1 MTIIAVVAFVLGLI
15 VLGLSL
21 LSITRLSGPMGVFL
35 LIPKLF
41 AAGLA
46 PWTVLLGFMVC
57 GLGLFSGSP
66 LLVGLNLLISGIAAF
81 QSIRFIQRVTAP
93 HLEFEKA
100 FGVDWRERI
109 DPGLRRRLPKRRW
122 PIYRR
127 ASPQPRWERDVAFW
141 NIAGAERKLL
151 CDLWFPL
158 DTVSPSGLAV
168 IYLHG
173 GAWCVLDKD
182 VGTRPFFRHLCAQGH
197 FVMDV
202 AYRLLP
208 ETNIEG
214 MVGDVKRA
222 IAWLKIHSAEY
233 GIDPE
238 RIVLAGGS
246 AGGHLAL
253 LSGYTPYHPL
263 LTPEDVVGMDLSVRA
278 VISYYGATDFRVS
291 YAFIQGG
298 RNPRSDDITEKAT
311 HNSFLKRLL
320 PGGDAPD
327 RMNFEKGIP
336 ASTHLFP
343 GTPDEIPEW
352 FALVSPIDHVQSGS
366 PVTLLLHAGDDF
378 TAPPAA
384 TNTQTEKLHAAV
396 THALVEKLHA
406 AEVPA
411 VCVIFPKAEH
421 AFDLILPQWAPAAQ
435 ASQYDVEN
443 LLALMA
449 CKT

>member
-21 LSITRLSGPMGVFL
+21 LSITRLCGPMSVFL
-35 LIPKLF
+35 LIPKLV

-46 PWTVLLGFMVC
+46 PWTVLLGFIVC
-57 GLGLFSGSP
+57 GLGLFSGYP
-66 LLVGLNLLISGIAAF
+66 LLVGLNLLIGGIAAF

-93 HLEFEKA
+93 HLEFEKV

-109 DPGLRRRLPKRRW
+109 NPRLLRRLPKRRW

-127 ASPQPRWERDVAFW
+127 ASPQPCWERDVAFW

-158 DTVSPSGLAV
+158 DTVLPSGLAV

-298 RNPRSDDITEKAT
+298 RNPRSDDITEKS
-311 HNSFLKRLL
+311 HPQF
-320 PGGDAPD
+320 
-327 RMNFEKGIP
+327 
-336 ASTHLFP
+336 FP
-343 GTPDEIPEW
+343 E
-352 FALVSPIDHVQSGS
+352 
-366 PVTLLLHAGDDF
+366 
-378 TAPPAA
+378 
-384 TNTQTEKLHAAV
+384 
-396 THALVEKLHA
+396 
-406 AEVPA
+406 
-411 VCVIFPKAEH
+411 
-421 AFDLILPQWAPAAQ
+421 APAARRRR
-435 ASQYDVEN
+435 S
-443 LLALMA
+443 
-449 CKT
+449 

>member
-1 MTIIAVVAFVLGLI
+1 
-15 VLGLSL
+15 
-21 LSITRLSGPMGVFL
+21 MGVFL
-35 LIPKLF
+35 LIPKLL
-41 AAGLA
+41 AAGLS
-46 PWTVLLGFMVC
+46 PWTTLLGLMAC
-57 GLGLFSGSP
+57 GLGLFSSSP
-66 LLVGLNLLISGIAAF
+66 FLVGLNLLMGGVAAF
-81 QSIRFIQRVTAP
+81 LSIRFIQRVTAP
-93 HLEFEKA
+93 HLEFETT
-100 FGVDWRERI
+100 FGANWRGRI
-109 DPGLRRRLPKRRW
+109 NPELRRRLPQRRW
-122 PIYRR
+122 PIYQHV
-127 ASPQPRWERDVAFW
+127 SPQPRWERDVAFW
-141 NIAGAERKLL
+141 TIPGTERELL

-158 DTVSPSGLAV
+158 DTVSPSGLAL

-222 IAWLKIHSAEY
+222 VAWLKAHAAEY

-253 LSGYTPYHPL
+253 LSGYTPHHPL
-263 LTPEDVVGMDLSVRA
+263 LTPEDVSGMNLSVRA

-291 YAFIQGG
+291 YDYIQGG
-298 RNPRSDDITEKAT
+298 RDPRSDDITEKT
-311 HNSFLKRLL
+311 TRNRFLKRLL

-336 ASTHLFP
+336 ASTYLFP
-343 GTPDEIPEW
+343 GAPDEVPEW
-352 FALVSPIDHVQSGS
+352 FALVSPVNHAQSGC
-366 PVTLLLHAGDDF
+366 PATLLLHAGDDF
-378 TAPPAA
+378 TAPPA
-384 TNTQTEKLHAAV
+384 TTDTQTAKLHAAV
-396 THALVEKLHA
+396 THVLVAKLRA

-411 VCVIFPKAEH
+411 LCVIFRQAEH
-421 AFDLILPQWAPAAQ
+421 GFDLILPQWAPAAQ
-435 ASQYDVEN
+435 ASQYDVAHF
-443 LLALMA
+443 LALMV
-449 CKT
+449 